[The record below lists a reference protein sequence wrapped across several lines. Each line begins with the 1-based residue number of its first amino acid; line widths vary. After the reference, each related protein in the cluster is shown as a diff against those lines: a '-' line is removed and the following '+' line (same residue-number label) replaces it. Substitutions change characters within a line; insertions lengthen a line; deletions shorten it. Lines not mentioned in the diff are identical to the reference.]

1 MERLI
6 IQNFG
11 GIKEFT
17 FEIKK
22 INILIGPQATG
33 KSIVAKLLYFFKQ
46 FDYELINSVINYNYD
61 IDQFINHL
69 IKKFYTYFAPVINS
83 EYNFTIKYELYNL
96 FIEFEYLN
104 NDLNIKYS
112 DFYLEEFNKLK
123 EIFQRTKQKN
133 DFNETR
139 DINRLSSIIIN
150 LYVKSLIDYNESNS
164 LNSQIFIPSGRTFL
178 STLQSNIFSLQNIQK
193 NLSRNLNIDPFLV
206 EFGAYYEGLKII
218 NSTRLKR
225 FENDKL
231 ENIIHNILHSKYEFK
246 NSIYYFI
253 HSDGREIPIF
263 FASSGQ
269 QETLPLLLTLKE
281 LYYNIPKDGGIIYIE
296 EPEAHIYPSAQ
307 KSLVELIAMVFNFSN
322 SRYQFVI
329 TTHSPYI
336 LTSFN
341 NLIQAGDIKNKLKGE
356 DLSNL
361 YKIVEKDFI
370 LSPDVFSAY
379 NMDYDKIED
388 LIDPETK
395 LISAEKLDAVS
406 TDIATQFDN
415 LLNLI

>member
-6 IQNFG
+6 IQNFA

-17 FEIKK
+17 FEVKK

-46 FDYELINSVINYNYD
+46 FDYELINSIINYDYD
-61 IDQFINHL
+61 FDQFMNHL
-69 IKKFYTYFAPVINS
+69 KRKFYSYFAPASLSKKFYKIR
-83 EYNFTIKYELYNL
+83 YELNEL
-96 FIEFEYLN
+96 FVDIEYFNE
-104 NDLNIKYS
+104 DTNITCS
-112 DFYLEEFNKLK
+112 NFYLEEFDKLK
-123 EIFQRTKQKN
+123 EVFERTKQHN
-133 DFNETR
+133 GFNETR
-139 DINRLSSIIIN
+139 DLNILSSKIFN
-150 LYVKSLIDYNESNS
+150 LYYNSLTNYNKSNS

-178 STLQSNIFSLQNIQK
+178 STLQSNIFSLQNIQ
-193 NLSRNLNIDPFLV
+193 RNLHIDTFLV

-218 NSTRLKR
+218 NSTRLR
-225 FENDKL
+225 PYENDDL
-231 ENIIHNILHSKYEFK
+231 EKKIHNILHSKYEYK
-246 NSIYYFI
+246 NNIYYFI
-253 HSDGREIPIF
+253 HADGRETPVS

-281 LYYNIPKDGGIIYIE
+281 LYYNIPKNGGIIFIE

-322 SRYQFVI
+322 SIYQFVI

-356 DLSNL
+356 DLKKL
-361 YKIVEKDFI
+361 YDIVNKDYI

-379 NMDYDKIED
+379 NMDYDMIED
-388 LIDPETK
+388 LIDRETK

-406 TDIATQFDN
+406 TDIAIQFDK
-415 LLNLI
+415 LLDLI

>member
-6 IQNFG
+6 IQNFAG
-11 GIKEFT
+11 LKEFT
-17 FEIKK
+17 FEVKK

-46 FDYELINSVINYNYD
+46 FDYELINSMFNYD
-61 IDQFINHL
+61 FDQFINHL
-69 IKKFYTYFAPVINS
+69 KRKFYSYFAPASLSKKFYKIR
-83 EYNFTIKYELYNL
+83 YELNEL
-96 FIEFEYLN
+96 FVDIEYFNE
-104 NDLNIKYS
+104 DTNITCS
-112 DFYLEEFNKLK
+112 NFYLEEFDKLK
-123 EIFQRTKQKN
+123 EVFERTKQHN
-133 DFNETR
+133 GFNETR
-139 DINRLSSIIIN
+139 DLNILSSKIFN
-150 LYVKSLIDYNESNS
+150 LYYNSLTNYNKSNS

-178 STLQSNIFSLQNIQK
+178 STLQSNIFSLQNIQ
-193 NLSRNLNIDPFLV
+193 RNLHIDTFLV

-218 NSTRLKR
+218 NSTRLR
-225 FENDKL
+225 PYENDDL
-231 ENIIHNILHSKYEFK
+231 EKKIHNILHSKYEYK
-246 NSIYYFI
+246 NNIYYFI
-253 HSDGREIPIF
+253 HADGRETPVS

-281 LYYNIPKDGGIIYIE
+281 LYYNIPKNGGIIFIE

-322 SRYQFVI
+322 SIYQFVI

-356 DLSNL
+356 DLKKL
-361 YKIVEKDFI
+361 YDIVNKDYI

-379 NMDYDKIED
+379 NMDYDMIED
-388 LIDPETK
+388 LIDRETK

-406 TDIATQFDN
+406 TDIAIQFDK
-415 LLNLI
+415 LLDLI